1 MGVEEATRAVVVLV
15 EHGHEVASWPLLG
28 FRRPDLAVVDDL
40 ARLALSA
47 KRLGCTIRVR
57 DACPELR
64 AVLRLAGLEVVVP
77 SDPE

>member
-1 MGVEEATRAVVVLV
+1 MEEVTRAVVVLV
-15 EHGHEVASWPLLG
+15 EHGREIAAWPLLG
-28 FRRPDLAVVDDL
+28 FRRTDLAVVDDL

-64 AVLRLAGLEVVVP
+64 AMLQLAGLEVTVP